1 MSARSE
7 PSEPIEE
14 TVEPLNENFFL
25 SNFYLLS
32 TNDCDLCTTASDV
45 YFFIKFDKKYTNVKV
60 KITSRY
66 KTFCTLFID
75 HLKSTGKM
83 NSEINV
89 VDSKN
94 CISLW
99 RQNRTVNCTFV
110 YDQNLGDIT
119 GRITKLKKER
129 LMDIA
134 VPVIGGVVTGSVLAL
149 GRYLNKQKQEP
160 KPKRRFIT

>member
-1 MSARSE
+1 MSVRSE
-7 PSEPIEE
+7 PLEPIDQ
-14 TVEPLNENFFL
+14 PLDNDFFL
-25 SNFYLLS
+25 SNFRPFNPTRS
-32 TNDCDLCTTASDV
+32 QCKFAKSV
-45 YFFIKFDKKYTNVKV
+45 YFFIKFDNKYTNVKV
-60 KITSRY
+60 DIPKGNKS
-66 KTFCTLFID
+66 FCTLFID

-83 NSEINV
+83 DSEMNS

-99 RQNRTVNCTFV
+99 KRNRNDNCTFV

-119 GRITKLKKER
+119 GKITKLKKER

-149 GRYLNKQKQEP
+149 GRYLNKQKRKPEP
-160 KPKRRFIT
+160 EPKRRFIN